1 LHGARGEQSGK
12 RLRGILKFPENS
24 KESSESMSK
33 LFTPLLLAAL
43 MLPGSV
49 LAQAAPAASTGGTKV
64 GIINMQTAIVATNE
78 GQRDFEALAKKFE
91 PKRTELKGLSDDL
104 DSMKKQLDTQGSKL
118 NDDARADLVKKI
130 EAKQKTLTR
139 ASEDAQ
145 SDLQA
150 QQNEIAGKI
159 VQKMIPVVQKYA
171 KDNSLGMILDA
182 TRAWPDGELIWATD
196 SVDLTKAVV
205 DAYNA
210 QSDVPPPATPKPAAA
225 PKPAAPKPAAPAATK
240 PN

>member
-1 LHGARGEQSGK
+1 
-12 RLRGILKFPENS
+12 
-24 KESSESMSK
+24 MSK
-33 LFTPLLLAAL
+33 MFARTVLAATVL
-43 MLPGSV
+43 SLALPSLI
-49 LAQAAPAASTGGTKV
+49 LAQAAAAATGGTKV

-78 GQRDFEALAKKFE
+78 GQRDFENLAKKFE
-91 PKRTELKGLSDDL
+91 PKRTELKTISDDL

-118 NDDARADLVKKI
+118 NEDARADLVKKI

-150 QQNEIAGKI
+150 QQNEIAQRI
-159 VQKMIPVVQKYA
+159 VQKMGPVIGKYA
-171 KDNSLGMILDA
+171 KDNGLGMILDA
-182 TRAWPDGELIWATD
+182 TRAWPDGELIWANDT
-196 SVDLTKAVV
+196 VDLTKAVV

-210 QSDVPPPATPKPAAA
+210 QSDVPAPAKPASATPKPIA
-225 PKPAAPKPAAPAATK
+225 PKPAAPKADAPK

>member
-1 LHGARGEQSGK
+1 
-12 RLRGILKFPENS
+12 
-24 KESSESMSK
+24 MSK
-33 LFTPLLLAAL
+33 LFSPLFLAAL
-43 MLPGSV
+43 MLPAAAF
-49 LAQAAPAASTGGTKV
+49 AQAAPAAPSGTKV

-91 PKRTELKGLSDDL
+91 PKRTELKGISDDL
-104 DSMKKQLDTQGSKL
+104 GSMKKQLDTQGSKL
-118 NDDARADLVKKI
+118 NDETRSDLVKKI

-145 SDLQA
+145 SELQA
-150 QQNEIAGKI
+150 QQNEIAQKI
-159 VQKMIPVVQKYA
+159 VQKMGPVIGKYA

-182 TRAWPDGELIWATD
+182 TRAWPDGELIWAND
-196 SVDLTKAVV
+196 AVDLTKAIV

-210 QSDVPPPATPKPAAA
+210 QSDVPPPAKPAAAA
-225 PKPAAPKPAAPAATK
+225 PKPAATAPKPAVTTPKPAAPK

>member
-1 LHGARGEQSGK
+1 
-12 RLRGILKFPENS
+12 
-24 KESSESMSK
+24 MSK
-33 LFTPLLLAAL
+33 LFSPLFLAAL
-43 MLPGSV
+43 MLPAAAF
-49 LAQAAPAASTGGTKV
+49 AQAAPAAPSGTKV

-91 PKRTELKGLSDDL
+91 PKRTELKGISDDL

-118 NDDARADLVKKI
+118 NDETRSDLVKKI

-145 SDLQA
+145 SELQA
-150 QQNEIAGKI
+150 QQNEIAQKI
-159 VQKMIPVVQKYA
+159 VQKMGPVIGKYA

-182 TRAWPDGELIWATD
+182 TRAWPDGELIWAND
-196 SVDLTKAVV
+196 AVDLTKAIV

-210 QSDVPPPATPKPAAA
+210 QSDVPPPAKPAAAA
-225 PKPAAPKPAAPAATK
+225 PKPAATAPKPAVTTPKPAAPK